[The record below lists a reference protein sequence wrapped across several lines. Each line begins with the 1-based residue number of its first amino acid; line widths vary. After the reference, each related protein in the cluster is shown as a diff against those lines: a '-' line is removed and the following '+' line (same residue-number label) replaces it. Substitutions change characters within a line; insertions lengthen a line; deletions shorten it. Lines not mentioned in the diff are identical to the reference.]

1 MRYASALI
9 LFLAIISCTTGEMA
23 SVTRIAVT
31 GDINSAQQLAAQK
44 AVGYAVNPKTLD
56 RDIKQFEK
64 SFAGLVQAFRKT
76 VEKVWGAKEI
86 KEPKPTTYVKY
97 IQNFYSR
104 ATVDFDNGLITVETL
119 DKKAPLKSLEKAIVT
134 TLLTPDDPRAVDL
147 YSAKP
152 VKLGQTPFL
161 FDEVRD
167 HKNQSIRWAW
177 RAEQF
182 AAYLIENKLQKR
194 KARINK
200 EEVIIYYITF
210 PMVRDHLQIRAL
222 KYRLY
227 VERFSKHFSVSKNL
241 VYAIMKTESDFN
253 PYAVSNTP
261 AFGLMQIVPATAGRD
276 VNIFLNRKGVPSDRF
291 LLKPENN
298 IHYGAAYLHLLYYKY
313 FHTIDNPVSRE
324 YCVIAAYNTGAGN
337 VLRTFHH
344 QREQASKQINSI
356 GPLKVLT
363 TLRNQLPYYETR
375 RYLAKVLE
383 AKKDFVY

>member
-1 MRYASALI
+1 MKHGLTII
-9 LFLAIISCTTGEMA
+9 LVLTIIACSTGEMA
-23 SVTRIAVT
+23 SVARIAVT
-31 GDINSAQQLAAQK
+31 GDIVSAQQLATQK
-44 AVGYAVNPKTLD
+44 AAGYAVNPKALD
-56 RDIKQFEK
+56 RDIKRFEK
-64 SFAGLVQAFRKT
+64 NFAGLVQTFRKT

-104 ATVDFDNGLITVETL
+104 AMVDFDNGLITVESL
-119 DKKAPLKSLEKAIVT
+119 DKKTPVKSLKKAIVT

-152 VKLGQTPFL
+152 VKLGKTPFL
-161 FDEVRD
+161 YDEVRD

-182 AAYLIENKLQKR
+182 ADYLIEKNLQTR
-194 KARINK
+194 KARIK
-200 EEVIIYYITF
+200 KKDVVIYYITF

-222 KYRLY
+222 KYQPY

-253 PYAVSNTP
+253 PYAMSDAP

-276 VNIFLNRKGVPSDRF
+276 VNIFLNRKGVPSDKF
-291 LLKPENN
+291 LLNPENN

-313 FHTIDNPVSRE
+313 FQSIDNPVSRE

-344 QREQASKQINSI
+344 KREQAPKQINRI
-356 GPLKVLT
+356 GPLEVLN
-363 TLRNQLPYYETR
+363 TLRTQLPYYETR
-375 RYLAKVLE
+375 RYLVKVLD